1 MRDTKVHHLINN
13 DTKQDSL
20 GILESKLS
28 TNMMSIVLLKTVYLG
43 PLWTLYNRIQSNNYM
58 DTFLRHHWLRIYGVV
73 VVNNYVD
80 TVSA

>member
-20 GILESKLS
+20 GIVESTLS

-43 PLWTLYNRIQSNNYM
+43 PLWTLYNRIQSNNY
-58 DTFLRHHWLRIYGVV
+58 
-73 VVNNYVD
+73 
-80 TVSA
+80 TVWTRFCVIIDYAYMVLS